1 MNKQEAKKLEEKILT
16 ILRKYLKST
25 DTIIAGISGG
35 PDSVFLLY
43 LLKQL
48 PIKMIIAH
56 VNHRLRKE
64 ADRDESFVKN
74 LIDSSAH
81 PSPTTKS
88 LTSLIFESLKSNI
101 KSLSQKYKQG
111 LEETGRKVR
120 YDYFKKLAK
129 KYKAKFIIT
138 AHHADDNL
146 ETVISN
152 LVRGAGLQ
160 GLAGMQNLE
169 NSKIPLLR
177 PLLNIPKNQ
186 ILSYLK
192 FKKIPFRIDK
202 SNNSLV
208 YRRNFIRHKI
218 IPELKKL
225 NPNIS
230 DVVAKNSTNIRE
242 INDYLKSSAQKW
254 ISKNRLDKNGRK
266 FDAKSFRTQP
276 KALQKIILR
285 EIYQYHNKNTTN
297 IESKHLGEIMALI
310 QKNIGNKKKKFGE
323 LTIGLKNNI
332 ITLHAKL

>member
-48 PIKMIIAH
+48 PIKTIIAH
-56 VNHRLRKE
+56 VNHKLRKE
-64 ADRDESFVKN
+64 ADSDEKFVK
-74 LIDSSAH
+74 D
-81 PSPTTKS
+81 
-88 LTSLIFESLKSNI
+88 LTGKLSIIFKSLKSNI
-101 KSLSQKYKQG
+101 KSLSKKYKQG
-111 LEETGRKVR
+111 LEETGRKIR
-120 YDYFKKLAK
+120 YDFFRKLAK
-129 KYKAKFIIT
+129 KHKAKFIIT

-192 FKKIPFRIDK
+192 FKKIPFCLDK

-242 INDYLKSSAQKW
+242 INDYLTSGAQKW
-254 ISKNRLDKNGRK
+254 ISENQLDKNAKK
-266 FDAKSFRTQP
+266 FDAKSFRAQP

-285 EIYQYHNKNTTN
+285 EIYQYHHQNTTN
-297 IESKHLGEIMALI
+297 LESKHLGEIMALI
-310 QKNIGNKKKKFGE
+310 QKNIGNKKKKLGK
-323 LTIGLKNNI
+323 LTVGLTNNI
-332 ITLHAKL
+332 ITLL

>member
-48 PIKMIIAH
+48 PIKTIIAH
-56 VNHRLRKE
+56 VNHQLRKE
-64 ADRDESFVKN
+64 ADSDEKFVKD
-74 LIDSSAH
+74 LTIKLSIIF
-81 PSPTTKS
+81 KS
-88 LTSLIFESLKSNI
+88 LKANI

-111 LEETGRKVR
+111 LEETGRKIR
-120 YDYFKKLAK
+120 YDFFRKLAK
-129 KYKAKFIIT
+129 KHKAKFIIT

-177 PLLNIPKNQ
+177 PLLNISKNQ
-186 ILSYLK
+186 ILAYLK

-254 ISKNRLDKNGRK
+254 IFKNQLDKNGRK
-266 FDAKSFRTQP
+266 FDAKSFRAQP

-323 LTIGLKNNI
+323 LTVDLTNNI
-332 ITLHAKL
+332 ITLL